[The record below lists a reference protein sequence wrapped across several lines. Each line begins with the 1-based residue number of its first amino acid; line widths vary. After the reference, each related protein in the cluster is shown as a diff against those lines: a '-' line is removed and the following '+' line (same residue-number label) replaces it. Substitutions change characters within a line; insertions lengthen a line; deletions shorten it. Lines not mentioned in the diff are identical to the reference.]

1 MVEASP
7 RLSDK
12 EPACQMAGD
21 TGLIS
26 ESERSLGGGNG
37 NLFQY
42 SYLWNC
48 MDRRAWLQPMRP
60 QKSQRRLVTKQ
71 QQPHADWSLTVQIV
85 LTLKRLSQK
94 KKKKKEKERISLPQI
109 LNPTWVFFP
118 AIHFNYDVTHILN
131 LTKFYNNV
139 ICVCSYT
146 PVLNFT
152 SVQSLSPV
160 WLFAT
165 PWTAARQASL
175 SITNS
180 WSLLKLMTIA

>member
-1 MVEASP
+1 MVESSP

-85 LTLKRLSQK
+85 FTLKRLFQK
-94 KKKKKEKERISLPQI
+94 KKKKKKRNKDRKDKKEASLKYC
-109 LNPTWVFFP
+109 PTWLFSP
-118 AIHFNYDVTHILN
+118 AIYFNYDGN
-131 LTKFYNNV
+131 
-139 ICVCSYT
+139 SYSK
-146 PVLNFT
+146 PH
-152 SVQSLSPV
+152 
-160 WLFAT
+160 
-165 PWTAARQASL
+165 
-175 SITNS
+175 
-180 WSLLKLMTIA
+180 